1 MSDNKSNYKFE
12 TAAEWKARHREGK
25 DAPHG
30 WCRCCDVT
38 PLAIIQYNDK
48 NHYKCPECDPNW
60 LEEVMAG
67 GEDEDEDE
75 EEWCYDCLQHVEDGC
90 LADCC
95 LRKEREEE
103 EEEPETANCYGCLRI
118 YNESEG
124 DGGGYCSDKCY
135 HDTVERRKAMDNK
148 PDSQ

>member
-1 MSDNKSNYKFE
+1 MSDNKSNYEFV

-75 EEWCYDCLQHVEDGC
+75 YDEDATTNCLHCFRIHLCSEEWEEDTNFC
-90 LADCC
+90 SEKCHDEY
-95 LRKEREEE
+95 KEAQR
-103 EEEPETANCYGCLRI
+103 AKN
-118 YNESEG
+118 
-124 DGGGYCSDKCY
+124 
-135 HDTVERRKAMDNK
+135 NK
-148 PDSQ
+148 PDSK